1 MENNYIGNKGA
12 ALLKQMLS
20 TNQNILKLTL
30 AKNCIGERPLLEIAE
45 VLRDNQ
51 RKRPF
56 ER

>member
-12 ALLKQMLS
+12 TLLKQMLS